1 MLAAASAS
9 QSARAAGFLGTVIL
23 GGAMERLPLD
33 LHDAFL
39 AEILGRLPEPFEADY
54 VRLNI
59 DAIA

>member
-1 MLAAASAS
+1 V
-9 QSARAAGFLGTVIL
+9 FLGTVIL
-23 GGAMERLPLD
+23 GGAMERLPAD
-33 LHDAFL
+33 RHEAFL